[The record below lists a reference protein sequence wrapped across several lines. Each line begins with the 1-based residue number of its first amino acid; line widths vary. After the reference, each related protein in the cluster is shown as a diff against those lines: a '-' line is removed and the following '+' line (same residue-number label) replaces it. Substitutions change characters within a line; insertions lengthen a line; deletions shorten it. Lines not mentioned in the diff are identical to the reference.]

1 MPLPLE
7 TGCSISVQ
15 LPADFT
21 QVYQEVSQVQVYG
34 MFGFI
39 RSVPYTVR
47 SPSTIEIRDACLS
60 YTANYIEAKIRIKH
74 VVNPSSV
81 RDTGPFYIRAYAQT
95 GELIA
100 ETQGDSFIVSATEFV
115 TADLTVMHIVP
126 SNPIV

>member
-1 MPLPLE
+1 M
-7 TGCSISVQ
+7 
-15 LPADFT
+15 
-21 QVYQEVSQVQVYG
+21 QVYG

-39 RSVPYTVR
+39 RSLPYTVR